1 MSALTDLFV
10 TQTDPVTALG
20 LFGLAVYMTI
30 IDRRH
35 KNRNDDTNQRIDRL
49 RKRIERLERRYF
61 PDGGEIDG

>member
-1 MSALTDLFV
+1 
-10 TQTDPVTALG
+10 VTALG